1 MAVISISLAD
11 RQLETVNK
19 MSKTYGFINR
29 SEFFRSL
36 LRVAFA
42 EPGIV
47 MKASTFPFV
56 FPKEKSIKKIVSA
69 FSKTKKYSHRF
80 LKDLEEGLKNSD
92 YFVK

>member
-1 MAVISISLAD
+1 MAVISISLANK
-11 RQLETVNK
+11 QLKTVDK

-42 EPGIV
+42 EPDIV
-47 MKASTFPFV
+47 IKASTFPFV
-56 FPKEKSIKKIVSA
+56 FPKEKSIKKVVMA
-69 FSKTKKYSHRF
+69 FSKTKKYSRPF

-92 YFVK
+92 YFIK